1 MPKLDQIIV
10 IDIEATC
17 WRKQPPPGQEHEI
30 IEVGIATLDLRL
42 CQPLEK
48 ESLLVKPEVSTI
60 SEFCTDLTTLTQEQ
74 VDGGMSF
81 RQACDRLRKQYG
93 TANRVWASYG
103 NYDRTQFEK
112 QCQARQVSYPFSSRH
127 INIKTLL
134 AIFYGLPKEVG
145 MAQALELLN
154 LPLIGT
160 HHRGVDDAWNIA
172 HILAHLIEGYR
183 NDDR

>member
-1 MPKLDQIIV
+1 MPKLDQIVV

-17 WRKQPPPGQEHEI
+17 WRKRPPPGQQHEI
-30 IEVGIATLDLRL
+30 IEVGIATVDFQL

-48 ESLLVKPEVSTI
+48 ESILVKPMLSTV
-60 SEFCTDLTTLTQEQ
+60 SEFCTQLTTLTQEQ
-74 VDGGMSF
+74 VDTGVSF
-81 RQACDRLRKQYG
+81 REACDRLKSEYH
-93 TANRVWASYG
+93 THNRVWASYG

-112 QCQARQVSYPFSSRH
+112 QCQMMQVPYPFSTRH

-134 AIFYGLPKEVG
+134 AILYGLPKEVG

-154 LPLIGT
+154 LPLMGT

-172 HILAHLIEGYR
+172 HILAHLMKAYR
-183 NDDR
+183 D